1 MKKKNNIYNRKA
13 IRAWTLYDWA
23 NSVYA
28 LVISTAIF
36 PIYFNSNSPDVIEV
50 FGKQLKDETVLT
62 ATISISFIVISLLSP
77 ILSAIADLGG
87 SKKSFMRFFST
98 LGSLACMG
106 LFFFTEE
113 TFWFGLVLSFIASI
127 GFSGSLVFYNAYL
140 PEIAPPRLHDYISAK
155 GFSMG
160 YLGGAILLIII
171 LALGMGHEQLG
182 ITEGLAYR
190 VGFLLVGIWWLVFS
204 LISFKGLPSSS
215 SHHKIQK
222 DVIKSSYKELGI
234 VWKDLRKDK
243 RLVNFLQAFLMYN
256 TGVQTIILTA
266 ALFGSDVLGL
276 ETESLIITILLIQ
289 FIAMPGAHLFAKIA
303 TKKGNAIS
311 LMYASIIWAAICIGA
326 YFIQTDIQF
335 YAFGGLVG
343 LVLGG
348 IQSVSRSTYSKLLPE
363 TEDPATYFSF
373 YDIIEKWSI
382 VIGTGL
388 FAIISEAWGLR
399 NTSLML
405 ASFFIMGT
413 ILLLKLIKK
422 TKK

>member
-13 IRAWTLYDWA
+13 IKSWTLYDWA

-77 ILSAIADLGG
+77 ILSAIADIGG

-106 LFFFTEE
+106 LFFFTKE

-171 LALGMGHEQLG
+171 LALGMSHEQLG

-204 LISFKGLPSSS
+204 LISFNGLPSSS
-215 SHHKIQK
+215 SQHKIEK

-276 ETESLIITILLIQ
+276 ATESLIITILLIQ

-343 LVLGG
+343 LV
-348 IQSVSRSTYSKLLPE
+348 
-363 TEDPATYFSF
+363 
-373 YDIIEKWSI
+373 
-382 VIGTGL
+382 
-388 FAIISEAWGLR
+388 
-399 NTSLML
+399 
-405 ASFFIMGT
+405 
-413 ILLLKLIKK
+413 
-422 TKK
+422 